1 MCSNFG
7 ESLVLV
13 GVNNKGLLVFERNS
27 RRGIQIPLPNLKND
41 RGNYTITAIAFD
53 SLRKLTWV
61 FIQDFGLYQYIAATR
76 KLIPINHTI
85 RTADCLKVDSEGKL
99 WIGTENGLFQFDSK
113 RNFFST
119 NKMPSKLRVVHLSE
133 DRQHVLWIAS
143 DGGGVWSMPFSA
155 AEAKPYL
162 SANGT
167 PMINSNAVYSIY
179 EDNEGRKWIGTLR
192 GGINL
197 IQPYIS
203 SFKTVVYNSPSQE
216 NPINNFILSFCE
228 DEKNNVWIG
237 TDGAGLHYWDRK
249 SNHFISY
256 LNNASDPTSISS
268 NFVTGIFRDSQNDL
282 WVSTWFGGVNR
293 LKKNSKVF
301 EHLTCHNPKTAT

>member
-1 MCSNFG
+1 
-7 ESLVLV
+7 
-13 GVNNKGLLVFERNS
+13 
-27 RRGIQIPLPNLKND
+27 
-41 RGNYTITAIAFD
+41 
-53 SLRKLTWV
+53 
-61 FIQDFGLYQYIAATR
+61 
-76 KLIPINHTI
+76 
-85 RTADCLKVDSEGKL
+85 
-99 WIGTENGLFQFDSK
+99 
-113 RNFFST
+113 
-119 NKMPSKLRVVHLSE
+119 
-133 DRQHVLWIAS
+133 
-143 DGGGVWSMPFSA
+143 
-155 AEAKPYL
+155 
-162 SANGT
+162 
-167 PMINSNAVYSIY
+167 Y

-301 EHLTCHNPKTAT
+301 EHLTCHNPKTATEERNACLVYEDAQKRLCASTTNNGALYIFNRSTNQFELFDEIITNLQCIAEDSEGGFW